1 MGDTQ
6 TTHGFV
12 AVNQAT
18 GKALDLSMQTLWL
31 TGQVLG
37 VGARFWVRHEFESQE
52 STPVEVIY
60 SFVLPRDASLRRFRV
75 SGADFSVDSEL
86 RPTEEAHTIY
96 EAGIKEG
103 SLSTLARE
111 YCDGLVNLS
120 VGNLRPKEKVVVLLE
135 ILAGVELHDDGLRLR
150 FPFTLAPS
158 YHAQARSME
167 VSPGRLELELPAEEF
182 GDLILPQFERDGGQL
197 HRVGFCLDVQVG
209 SGIQEIASPSHGL
222 RVQFNDSHGSQV
234 SLSRE
239 SDLPD
244 RDLVLDVR
252 TKITG
257 PWTMGGLASD
267 AMARFAAVIP
277 STEFGRVSGGPRRI
291 VILLD
296 RSGSMQGL
304 PLAQAKKAI
313 AACLGALDAKDLFGI
328 VAFDNKA
335 ELFKSELS
343 ESSTENRR
351 AAQEFLDRIASR
363 GGTELASGVET
374 AASLLK
380 DERGDILIF
389 TDGQVFGTE
398 KILERA
404 RATDMRIH
412 CLGIGSASQDRFL
425 AQLTSHTGGVSR
437 FLTPQERVDLPA
449 VELFASIGRPL
460 GKDVRVTVEGA
471 PKLRIAPEPSRF
483 VFSGTPLLVYGEFL
497 PVVDNARL
505 SVEWLGADGKSHV
518 EFPIRLGET
527 PCAGT
532 LKLLQGARMISDFES
547 RHQGAWRR
555 NAAAEKEAVRVH
567 ERLLELSREYGLAS
581 SAMSLVAV
589 VKRAGDVPGEIPKT
603 KIVPVGIPSELEHF
617 RRAGLMFADSS
628 TEIFGTQTLSSLR
641 TLQSARALGERFV
654 ELESAGARPA
664 NPLRSLS
671 RFVGG
676 RKSADEVVSSPHRT
690 AEDLLVTL
698 AGMMEPDG
706 GMPGKTEDI
715 RIGNSIVAL
724 LYFVREGNTSR
735 SGPFRI
741 HVERLLQYLNSNA
754 LSTLSPANA
763 EAAARTLKGLAAG
776 VCPAGDWHRYAERL
790 IETKMADLH
799 AFWRELTASLRS
811 DPVRRFKDHLRT
823 HRT

>member
-12 AVNQAT
+12 PVNQAT
-18 GKALDLSMQTLWL
+18 GKAVDLSMQTLWL

-37 VGARFWVRHEFESQE
+37 VGARLWVRHEFESQE
-52 STPVEVIY
+52 SKPVEVIY
-60 SFVLPRDASLRRFRV
+60 SFVLPRDASLRRFRL
-75 SGADFSVDSEL
+75 SGTDFSVDSEL
-86 RPTEEAHTIY
+86 RPTEEAHKIY
-96 EAGIKEG
+96 EAGIQAG

-111 YCDGLVNLS
+111 YGDGLVNLS

-167 VSPGRLELELPAEEF
+167 VSRGRLELELPADEF
-182 GDLILPQFERDGGQL
+182 GDLILPPFERDGEQL

-222 RVQFNDSHGSQV
+222 RVQFRDSHGSQV

-244 RDLVLDVR
+244 CDLVLDVR
-252 TKITG
+252 TKSGG
-257 PWTMGGLASD
+257 PWTLGGLASEG
-267 AMARFAAVIP
+267 MARFAAVIP
-277 STEFGRVSGGPRRI
+277 STEFGRVSESLRRL

-304 PLAQAKKAI
+304 PLTQAKKAI
-313 AACLGALDAKDLFGI
+313 AACLGALDAKDLFGL

-335 ELFKSELS
+335 ELFKRELS
-343 ESSTENRR
+343 ESSTENRW

-363 GGTELASGVET
+363 GGTELASGVEA
-374 AASLLK
+374 AASLLQDK
-380 DERGDILIF
+380 QGDILIL
-389 TDGQVFGTE
+389 TDGQVFGTG

-404 RATDMRIH
+404 RATNMRIH

-425 AQLTSHTGGVSR
+425 AQLASHTGGVSR

-460 GKDVRVTVEGA
+460 GKDVAVTVEGA
-471 PKLRIAPEPSRF
+471 SKLNIAPEPRRF

-497 PVVDNARL
+497 PVETARL
-505 SVEWLGADGKSHV
+505 SVQWLGAEGKSHL
-518 EFPIRLGET
+518 EFPIGLGET
-527 PCAGT
+527 SWGGT
-532 LKLLQGARMISDFES
+532 LKLLQGACIISDFES
-547 RHQGAWRR
+547 RLEGAGRR
-555 NAAAEKEAVRVH
+555 TAVARRETARVH

-589 VKRAGDVPGEIPKT
+589 VKRAGDVQGEIPKT
-603 KIVPVGIPSELEHF
+603 RIVPVGIPSELEHF
-617 RRAGLMFADSS
+617 VGEGLMAAELGENRFAGLTVRMHGRSLMKSETAAEPSPAAANRA
-628 TEIFGTQTLSSLR
+628 SSLFSFHR
-641 TLQSARALGERFV
+641 
-654 ELESAGARPA
+654 
-664 NPLRSLS
+664 RS
-671 RFVGG
+671 
-676 RKSADEVVSSPHRT
+676 KSAAEEVAPHET
-690 AEDLLVTL
+690 KEDLLVAL

-706 GMPGKTEDI
+706 GMPGETEEV

-724 LYFVREGNTSR
+724 LYFMREGNTST

-741 HVERLLQYLNSNA
+741 HVERLLQYLNSNR
-754 LSTLSPANA
+754 LGTLSRANS
-763 EAAARTLKGLAAG
+763 EAATRTLKGIVAG

-790 IETKMADLH
+790 AKAKMVDLH
-799 AFWRELTASLRS
+799 VFWRELSAAV
-811 DPVRRFKDHLRT
+811 DA
-823 HRT
+823 

>member
-12 AVNQAT
+12 PVNQAT
-18 GKALDLSMQTLWL
+18 GKAVDLCMQTLWL

-37 VGARFWVRHEFESQE
+37 VGARLWVRHEFESQE
-52 STPVEVIY
+52 SNPVEVIY
-60 SFVLPRDASLRRFRV
+60 SFVLPRDASLRRFRL
-75 SGADFSVDSEL
+75 SGTDFSVDSEL
-86 RPTEEAHTIY
+86 RPTEEAHKIY
-96 EAGIKEG
+96 EAGIQAG

-111 YCDGLVNLS
+111 YGDGLVNLS

-167 VSPGRLELELPAEEF
+167 VSPGRLELELPADEF
-182 GDLILPQFERDGGQL
+182 GDLILPPFERDGGQL

-222 RVQFNDSHGSQV
+222 RVQFSDSHGSQV

-252 TKITG
+252 TKTGG
-257 PWTMGGLASD
+257 PWTVGGLGSEG
-267 AMARFAAVIP
+267 MARFAAVIP
-277 STEFGRVSGGPRRI
+277 STEFGRVSHSPRRL

-304 PLAQAKKAI
+304 PLTQAKKAI
-313 AACLGALDAKDLFGI
+313 AACLGALDAKDLFGL
-328 VAFDNKA
+328 VAFDNEA
-335 ELFKSELS
+335 ELFKRELS
-343 ESSTENRR
+343 ESSTENRW

-363 GGTELASGVET
+363 GGTELASGVEA
-374 AASLLK
+374 AASLLQDK
-380 DERGDILIF
+380 QGDILIL
-389 TDGQVFGTE
+389 TDGQVFGTG

-404 RATDMRIH
+404 RATNMRIH

-425 AQLTSHTGGVSR
+425 AQLASHTGGVSR

-460 GKDVRVTVEGA
+460 GKDVAVTAEGA
-471 PKLRIAPEPSRF
+471 SKLKIAPEPRRL
-483 VFSGTPLLVYGEFL
+483 VFSGTPLLVYGEFQ
-497 PVVDNARL
+497 PVETARL
-505 SVEWLGADGKSHV
+505 SVQWLGAEGKSHF
-518 EFPIRLGET
+518 EFPIRLSET
-527 PCAGT
+527 SWGGT
-532 LKLLQGARMISDFES
+532 LKLLQGACIISDFES
-547 RHQGAWRR
+547 RLEGAGRR
-555 NAAAEKEAVRVH
+555 TAVARRETARVH

-617 RRAGLMFADSS
+617 RGGGLMA
-628 TEIFGTQTLSSLR
+628 TGLR
-641 TLQSARALGERFV
+641 M
-654 ELESAGARPA
+654 
-664 NPLRSLS
+664 N
-671 RFVGG
+671 RFVGPLTDMSSE
-676 RKSADEVVSSPHRT
+676 SATELSPAATRQASSLFSFLSSGFRRSRSAAEEVAPHET
-690 AEDLLVTL
+690 KEDLLVAL

-706 GMPGKTEDI
+706 GMPGETEEV

-724 LYFVREGNTSR
+724 LYFMHEGNTSS

-741 HVERLLQYLNSNA
+741 HVERLLQYLNSNR
-754 LSTLSPANA
+754 LSTLGRANA
-763 EAAARTLKGLAAG
+763 EAATKTLKGLVVG

-790 IETKMADLH
+790 AKTKMADLH
-799 AFWRELTASLRS
+799 VFWRELTSAV
-811 DPVRRFKDHLRT
+811 DA
-823 HRT
+823 

>member
-1 MGDTQ
+1 MGHTQ
-6 TTHGFV
+6 ATHGFV
-12 AVNQAT
+12 PVNQVT

-37 VGARFWVRHEFESQE
+37 VGARLWVRHEFESQE

-75 SGADFSVDSEL
+75 SGNDFSVDSEL
-86 RPTEEAHTIY
+86 RPTEEAHKIY
-96 EAGIKEG
+96 EAGIEEG

-111 YCDGLVNLS
+111 YEDGLVNLS

-158 YHAQARSME
+158 YHAQARCME

-182 GDLILPQFERDGGQL
+182 GDLILPTFERDGGKL
-197 HRVGFCLDVQVG
+197 HRAGFCLDVQVG
-209 SGIQEIASPSHGL
+209 SEIQEIASPSHGL
-222 RVQFNDSHGSQV
+222 RVQFGDSHRSQV
-234 SLSRE
+234 SLPRE

-252 TKITG
+252 TKTAG
-257 PWTMGGLASD
+257 PWAMGGLASGG
-267 AMARFAAVIP
+267 MAQFAAVIP
-277 STEFGRVSGGPRRI
+277 STEFGRVSDSPRRL

-304 PLAQAKKAI
+304 PLTQAKKAI
-313 AACLGALDAKDLFGI
+313 AACLGALDAKDLFGL

-335 ELFKSELS
+335 EFFKTELS
-343 ESSTENRR
+343 ESSTENRW
-351 AAQEFLDRIASR
+351 AAKEFLDRIVSR
-363 GGTELASGVET
+363 GGTELASGVEA
-374 AASLLK
+374 AASLLQSG
-380 DERGDILIF
+380 RGDVLIL
-389 TDGQVFGTE
+389 TDGQVFGTG

-425 AQLTSHTGGVSR
+425 AQLAGYTGGVSR

-460 GKDVRVTVEGA
+460 GKDVDVTMEGTS
-471 PKLRIAPEPSRF
+471 KLRVAPEPSRF

-497 PVVDNARL
+497 PVEDARL
-505 SVEWLGADGKSHV
+505 SVQWLGAEGKSHL

-527 PCAGT
+527 PWVGT
-532 LKLLQGARMISDFES
+532 LKLLQGARIISDFES
-547 RHQGAWRR
+547 RHPGPWRR
-555 NAAAEKEAVRVH
+555 NAVVEREAARVQ

-617 RRAGLMFADSS
+617 RGAMPMFAGSS
-628 TEIFGTQTLSSLR
+628 AGMFEELTLNRLRAPQFDLGQASEVARSGMARPR
-641 TLQSARALGERFV
+641 TLRQSFLSRGFGGGK
-654 ELESAGARPA
+654 SAGEEA
-664 NPLRSLS
+664 SL
-671 RFVGG
+671 
-676 RKSADEVVSSPHRT
+676 PHRT
-690 AEDLLVTL
+690 KEDLLVAL

-706 GMPGKTEDI
+706 GMPGKTEDL

-741 HVERLLQYLNSNA
+741 HVERLLQYLNSNR
-754 LSTLSPANA
+754 LRTLSPANA
-763 EAAARTLKGLAAG
+763 EAATRVLNGLVAG
-776 VCPAGDWHRYAERL
+776 VSPAGDWHKYAERL
-790 IETKMADLH
+790 AETKMGDLH
-799 AFWRELTASLRS
+799 TFWCELTAA
-811 DPVRRFKDHLRT
+811 VNT
-823 HRT
+823 

>member
-6 TTHGFV
+6 STHGFV
-12 AVNQAT
+12 PVNQAT
-18 GKALDLSMQTLWL
+18 GKALELSMQTLWL

-37 VGARFWVRHEFESQE
+37 VGARLWVRHEFESQE
-52 STPVEVIY
+52 SKPVEVIY
-60 SFVLPRDASLRRFRV
+60 SFVLPRDASLRRFHV
-75 SGADFSVDSEL
+75 SGTDFSVDSEL
-86 RPTEEAHTIY
+86 CPTEEAHKIY
-96 EAGIKEG
+96 EAGIQAG

-167 VSPGRLELELPAEEF
+167 VSAGRLELELPADEF
-182 GDLILPQFERDGGQL
+182 GDLILPPFERDGGQL
-197 HRVGFCLDVQVG
+197 HRVGFCLDVQVE

-222 RVQFNDSHGSQV
+222 RVQFSDCHGSQV

-252 TKITG
+252 TKTAG
-257 PWTMGGLASD
+257 PWAMGGLAGEG
-267 AMARFAAVIP
+267 MARFAAVIP
-277 STEFGRVSGGPRRI
+277 STEFGRVSDSPRRL

-304 PLAQAKKAI
+304 PLTQAKKAI
-313 AACLGALDAKDLFGI
+313 AACLSALDAKDLFGL

-335 ELFKSELS
+335 ELFKRELS
-343 ESSTENRR
+343 ESSTENRW
-351 AAQEFLDRIASR
+351 AAREFLDRIASR
-363 GGTELASGVET
+363 GGTELASGVEA
-374 AASLLK
+374 AASLLQ
-380 DERGDILIF
+380 EEQGDILVL
-389 TDGQVFGTE
+389 TDGQVFGTD

-404 RATDMRIH
+404 RASKMRIH

-425 AQLTSHTGGVSR
+425 AQLASHTGGVSR

-460 GKDVRVTVEGA
+460 GKDVAVTVEGA
-471 PKLRIAPEPSRF
+471 SKLKIAPEPSRF

-497 PVVDNARL
+497 PVEDARL
-505 SVEWLGADGKSHV
+505 SVQWLGAEGKSHF
-518 EFPIRLGET
+518 EFPIRLSET
-527 PCAGT
+527 SWGGT
-532 LKLLQGARMISDFES
+532 LKLLQGACIISDFES
-547 RHQGAWRR
+547 RLEGAGRR
-555 NAAAEKEAVRVH
+555 TAVARRETARVH

-589 VKRAGDVPGEIPKT
+589 VKRAGDVPGEITKT
-603 KIVPVGIPSELEHF
+603 RIVPVGIPSELEHF
-617 RRAGLMFADSS
+617 QGAGLTLAASCLMKLDTAAELSPAAANRASS
-628 TEIFGTQTLSSLR
+628 RFSFLSSGFR
-641 TLQSARALGERFV
+641 
-654 ELESAGARPA
+654 
-664 NPLRSLS
+664 RS
-671 RFVGG
+671 
-676 RKSADEVVSSPHRT
+676 KSAAEEVAPDET
-690 AEDLLVTL
+690 KGDLLVAL

-706 GMPGKTEDI
+706 GMPGDTEEV

-724 LYFVREGNTSR
+724 LYFMREGNTSR

-741 HVERLLQYLNSNA
+741 HVERLLQYLNSHR
-754 LSTLSPANA
+754 LSTLSRANA
-763 EAAARTLKGLAAG
+763 EAATRTLKGLVAG
-776 VCPAGDWHRYAERL
+776 VPPAGDWHRYAERL
-790 IETKMADLH
+790 AKTKTADLH
-799 AFWRELTASLRS
+799 VFWRELTAAV
-811 DPVRRFKDHLRT
+811 DA
-823 HRT
+823 

>member
-12 AVNQAT
+12 PVNQAT
-18 GKALDLSMQTLWL
+18 GKALGLSMQTLWL
-31 TGQVLG
+31 TGQVLR
-37 VGARFWVRHEFESQE
+37 VGARLWVRHEFQSQE

-75 SGADFSVDSEL
+75 SGTDFSVDSEL
-86 RPTEEAHTIY
+86 RPTEEAHEIY
-96 EAGIKEG
+96 EAGIKAG

-111 YCDGLVNLS
+111 YGDRLVNLS

-135 ILAGVELHDDGLRLR
+135 ILAGVELHDEGLRLR

-182 GDLILPQFERDGGQL
+182 GDLILPQFERDGEQL
-197 HRVGFCLDVQVG
+197 HRVGFCLDVRVG

-222 RVQFNDSHGSQV
+222 RVQFSDSHGSQV

-239 SDLPD
+239 GDLPD

-252 TKITG
+252 AKTAG
-257 PWTMGGLASD
+257 PWVMGGLASEGT
-267 AMARFAAVIP
+267 ARFAAVIP
-277 STEFGRVSGGPRRI
+277 STEFGQVSDGPRRL

-304 PLAQAKKAI
+304 PLAQAKRAI
-313 AACLGALDAKDLFGI
+313 TACLGALDAKDLFGV
-328 VAFDNKA
+328 VAFGNKA
-335 ELFKSELS
+335 DLFKGELS

-351 AAQEFLDRIASR
+351 AAQEFLDRIESR
-363 GGTELASGVET
+363 GGTELASGVE
-374 AASLLK
+374 AAANLLQDK
-380 DERGDILIF
+380 QGDILIL
-389 TDGQVFGTE
+389 TDGQVFGTD

-404 RATDMRIH
+404 RAAGMRIH

-425 AQLTSHTGGVSR
+425 AQLASHTSGVSR
-437 FLTPQERVDLPA
+437 FLTPQERVDLSA

-460 GKDVRVTVEGA
+460 GKDVRVTVEGTS
-471 PKLRIAPEPSRF
+471 KLRIVPEPSHF

-497 PVVDNARL
+497 PAESARL
-505 SVEWLGADGKSHV
+505 SVQWLGAEGSMSHL
-518 EFPIRLGET
+518 EFPIRLSET

-532 LKLLQGARMISDFES
+532 LRLLQGARIISDFES
-547 RHQGAWRR
+547 RHQGAGRR
-555 NAAAEKEAVRVH
+555 NAVAEREAARVH

-617 RRAGLMFADSS
+617 FGAGLFFGDSS
-628 TEIFGTQTLSSLR
+628 AEFDGLSLSCLRTSQSAVKQDAAARSAAPRLSSLSR
-641 TLQSARALGERFV
+641 EFG
-654 ELESAGARPA
+654 
-664 NPLRSLS
+664 RS
-671 RFVGG
+671 
-676 RKSADEVVSSPHRT
+676 KSAVNGVTAPHETEV
-690 AEDLLVTL
+690 DLLVAL

-706 GMPGKTEDI
+706 GMPGETEEV
-715 RIGNSIVAL
+715 RIGNSLGAL
-724 LYFVREGNTSR
+724 LYFLREGNTSR

-741 HVERLLQYLNSNA
+741 HVERLLQYLNSNG

-763 EAAARTLKGLAAG
+763 EAATRVLKGLAAG
-776 VCPAGDWHRYAERL
+776 VSPAGDWHKYAEKL
-790 IETKMADLH
+790 AETKMADLH
-799 AFWRELTASLRS
+799 VFWRELTAS
-811 DPVRRFKDHLRT
+811 VHA
-823 HRT
+823 